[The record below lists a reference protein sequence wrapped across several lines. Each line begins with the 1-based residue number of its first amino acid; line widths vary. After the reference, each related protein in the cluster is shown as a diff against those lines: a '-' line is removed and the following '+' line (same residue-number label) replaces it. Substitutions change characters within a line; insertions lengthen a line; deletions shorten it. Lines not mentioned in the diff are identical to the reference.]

1 MYYYCSIF
9 LNHNAGCIYVHE
21 HQTEHDTNYYI
32 AITIVIII
40 ILIIIAA
47 ISFIMYLE
55 KDLFSMN
62 NILHVNYYLL
72 YYQLKYP

>member
-1 MYYYCSIF
+1 MQD
-9 LNHNAGCIYVHE
+9 VHTSMSTK
-21 HQTEHDTNYYI
+21 QNMTRTIII
-32 AITIVIII
+32 AITIIII

-47 ISFIMYLE
+47 ISLIMYLE

-72 YYQLKYP
+72 YYLLKYP